1 VTEVQALSLV
11 LVAAFGGATVAVRD
25 PVRQAFTA
33 GVFGLALALL
43 FLVFQAPQ
51 VAMSQI
57 VVGGAALPLMV
68 LFALA
73 KVGRRRQ

>member
-1 VTEVQALSLV
+1 MTALQVLALV
-11 LVAAFGGATVAVRD
+11 LVAAFGTATVAVRD

-43 FLVFQAPQ
+43 FMVLQAPQ
-51 VAMSQI
+51 VALSQI

-73 KVGRRRQ
+73 KVGRRR